1 MDMLT
6 CGMEDLSHIDNT
18 RVAEAA
24 AEAAGLLKAL
34 ANPSRLRLLCALVPG
49 ERSVGELEDLLGA
62 SQSYVSGQ
70 LARLRAEGFVVA
82 HRDGR
87 VIRYRLADPRV
98 TPVLERI
105 YDVFCPRD

>member
-1 MDMLT
+1 MDDMT
-6 CGMEDLSHIDNT
+6 QIDDD

-49 ERSVGELEDLLGA
+49 ERSVGELETMLGA

-70 LARLRAEGFVVA
+70 LARLRAEGFVRA
-82 HRDGR
+82 DRDGR
-87 VIRYRLADPRV
+87 VIRYSLADPRV
-98 TPVLERI
+98 TPVLERV
-105 YDVFCPRD
+105 YEVFCPRD